1 MNNIITLLNWK
12 QYCKQ
17 LVITYPDKYTIVD
30 IFDFNDDKF
39 YLNELNVK
47 KYENKHIILFNGDVN
62 FPPPLKEYTYEF
74 DPKYNGLPPNDYEMK
89 PYKEKID
96 NRIIDY
102 IEKNNIK
109 IICYSSSIFHKNVIM
124 IPLGIS
130 WQININNNIINTNY
144 NKTILCYANFGIPCD
159 RWFGNIRK
167 ELYATMTHLGF
178 ITNEN
183 VVLDDNCRKN
193 NNNYDNYFYKLKLS
207 KFSLCPPGCGIDSYR
222 VYDSILCGCI
232 PICLKYEEFYK
243 NFDENIPILF
253 INNYDELNEDLLIN
267 NYERLNNKFSMNAFS
282 IDNYYK
288 LLL

>member
-130 WQININNNIINTNY
+130 WQININKNIINTNY

-193 NNNYDNYFYKLKLS
+193 NNNYDNENNTTNNNDHNK
-207 KFSLCPPGCGIDSYR
+207 
-222 VYDSILCGCI
+222 
-232 PICLKYEEFYK
+232 K
-243 NFDENIPILF
+243 NNT
-253 INNYDELNEDLLIN
+253 NNN
-267 NYERLNNKFSMNAFS
+267 NNNNNNNK
-282 IDNYYK
+282 K
-288 LLL
+288 KK